1 MAALKPR
8 PVRSDSH
15 ERDFTVFTK
24 KEGTEISVRVPKGLT
39 EDEVAELLPLLADPY
54 DFIDDDRFYE
64 ENAEKKIMRDG
75 PVIKHPSTAWYGQLA
90 YDPRKTPRE
99 MKATALPLLTP
110 SEERWIFLRF
120 NWVRF
125 KARQIQD
132 GMNYRRMGV
141 GKVREFLKLHREA
154 CDLRDTISEYNLG
167 LVLAMARR
175 LPAGYVDFPEMISE
189 GNMALLRGIDKFN
202 VSKGFKFST
211 YACRAILKAFSRTGI
226 KATKYKSLFP
236 VGFEPDLERSNYQSE
251 KNLGE
256 EKNCASE
263 VRRIYDDN
271 TADLSD
277 LEIAVIGK
285 RFAFD
290 EDLRD
295 QPKGL
300 TLQQVGKMVGLTKE
314 RVRQI
319 QITAV
324 EKIKDALQDQY
335 LEGPTLGERLKATV
349 EEHADDETRAS
360 WSDDHEISY
369 ADLRA
374 LEEDGKLQPIA

>member
-8 PVRSDSH
+8 PVRSETHD
-15 ERDFTVFTK
+15 RDYTVFTK
-24 KEGTEISVRVPKGLT
+24 KENEPVSVRVPKGLT

-64 ENAEKKIMRDG
+64 DDAERRIMREG
-75 PVIKHPSTAWYGQLA
+75 PVIEHPSTAWYGQLA

-125 KARQIQD
+125 KAEAIRGQ
-132 GMNYRRMGV
+132 MNFRRFGV
-141 GKVREFLKLHREA
+141 IKAREFLALHRQA

-236 VGFEPDLERSNYQSE
+236 VGFEPDLERSNFQGE
-251 KNLGE
+251 KNLRE

-319 QITAV
+319 QITAI

-335 LEGPTLGERLKATV
+335 LEGPTLGDRLRETV
-349 EEHADDETRAS
+349 EANTDADERAD
-360 WSDDHEISY
+360 WDDTHEVSY
-369 ADLRA
+369 ADFRA
-374 LEEDGKLQPIA
+374 LEESGAFRNA